1 MARLKCLNLKLV
13 FQTSYSTHPIVI
25 KYKGR
30 QVTEVN
36 LQIEQIN
43 QKESFE
49 FSGYSPK
56 DKKQKVICTLQD
68 SHQQVDLQ
76 NIASFQMQNNLHVEN
91 VKIGNCKEICF
102 NGTLAIEFNKEWF
115 RHNILAGA
123 NLDTGYVNWDK
134 VSFSDEE
141 VFCVGDSFTFGFGV
155 ATNENWPSMLAGK
168 VCNFGSKG
176 LSHDGC
182 LQNVQYILEHSKH
195 VKQIICLLPAASRK
209 LFKFDFLGCNG
220 MISMDTKVDR
230 KLPLEYAL
238 EIQNIKNFIISK
250 NIEEHWTRTCSE
262 IIALCESNNVD
273 CWLSSW
279 DKDMYTHIPNKNR
292 LPVFPD
298 MDTFKERAS
307 DNLHPHKKHYELF
320 SHMIKPYI
328 DKTPI

>member
-102 NGTLAIEFNKEWF
+102 NGTLAIEFN
-115 RHNILAGA
+115 
-123 NLDTGYVNWDK
+123 
-134 VSFSDEE
+134 
-141 VFCVGDSFTFGFGV
+141 
-155 ATNENWPSMLAGK
+155 
-168 VCNFGSKG
+168 
-176 LSHDGC
+176 
-182 LQNVQYILEHSKH
+182 
-195 VKQIICLLPAASRK
+195 
-209 LFKFDFLGCNG
+209 
-220 MISMDTKVDR
+220 
-230 KLPLEYAL
+230 
-238 EIQNIKNFIISK
+238 
-250 NIEEHWTRTCSE
+250 
-262 IIALCESNNVD
+262 
-273 CWLSSW
+273 
-279 DKDMYTHIPNKNR
+279 
-292 LPVFPD
+292 
-298 MDTFKERAS
+298 
-307 DNLHPHKKHYELF
+307 
-320 SHMIKPYI
+320 
-328 DKTPI
+328 